1 MTDLSDKELDIIAT
15 PKGDECRHALPAS
28 FHSSPVVFFGR
39 DGRGVVKFVT
49 VLRDAPVGSASV
61 CKWDGDL
68 V

>member
-15 PKGDECRHALPAS
+15 CTGMSAAVHYPLA
-28 FHSSPVVFFGR
+28 FTPVAVFVR
-39 DGRGVVKFVT
+39 DSRGVVKFVT

-61 CKWDGDL
+61 CKWEGDL